1 MKLKRKHIFQYVD
14 PTIDD
19 NNEHTRWIASD
30 TKADADAFA
39 LERRWQNVHGGLADG
54 HEILEGHKYVTP
66 RDYFDAGVDVIIS
79 AGGWRFT
86 SL

>member
-14 PTIDD
+14 DD
-19 NNEHTRWIASD
+19 RRQQRAHALDRVRHEGMR
-30 TKADADAFA
+30 AFA

-66 RDYFDAGVDVIIS
+66 RDYFGGVDVIIS

-86 SL
+86 TE